1 MLMLGW
7 LPYTHAQ
14 VGVVWTC
21 VAFEHVVVLLKMAL
35 RVTTATVPQH
45 VVDDRFREAYFHQK
59 VGGCRCVHK
68 GGARLVARA
77 VVLRGGVRHQALKA
91 WREG

>member
-1 MLMLGW
+1 MLGW

-68 GGARLVARA
+68 GGARLVAQHAPCLALTTADPRP
-77 VVLRGGVRHQALKA
+77 GGSAS
-91 WREG
+91 